1 MTAEMETRVAVSVS
15 EVAQIQKKIQDMARG
30 SRDVETLKKFKSLAE
45 ELRESGKADEGSE
58 ADGEGENPQ
67 RENSSEMSTE
77 SECDIENST
86 DDTRNDHFMFTEG
99 PEEIVSEV
107 LQYQGEQN
115 PTSWIKTWQGPGE
128 TRDEAD
134 VPVVHLPGNGMTS
147 TAPSSC
153 KDRKVETPKKGEENG
168 KRRGED
174 DTEVLLQKKR
184 HSVVRG
190 RSRVSRKHTPN

>member
-1 MTAEMETRVAVSVS
+1 MTAEMKGRVAVSVS
-15 EVAQIQKKIQDMARG
+15 EVAEIQKKMQEVSLSSGTGND
-30 SRDVETLKKFKSLAE
+30 ETLKKFKSLAE
-45 ELRESGKADEGSE
+45 ELKESFRADERSVGDAERLQRGSSSKMSAGSE
-58 ADGEGENPQ
+58 YDVEDA
-67 RENSSEMSTE
+67 
-77 SECDIENST
+77 
-86 DDTRNDHFMFTEG
+86 DDTRNNHFMLTEE
-99 PEEIVSEV
+99 PEEFVSEV
-107 LQYQGEQN
+107 SQYQGEQN

-128 TRDEAD
+128 TRDEAG
-134 VPVVHLPGNGMTS
+134 VPVFHLPGNGMTS

>member
-1 MTAEMETRVAVSVS
+1 
-15 EVAQIQKKIQDMARG
+15 
-30 SRDVETLKKFKSLAE
+30 
-45 ELRESGKADEGSE
+45 
-58 ADGEGENPQ
+58 
-67 RENSSEMSTE
+67 MSTE
-77 SECDIENST
+77 SEYDVENHT
-86 DDTRNDHFMFTEG
+86 DDTRKDHFMFTEG

-107 LQYQGEQN
+107 LQY